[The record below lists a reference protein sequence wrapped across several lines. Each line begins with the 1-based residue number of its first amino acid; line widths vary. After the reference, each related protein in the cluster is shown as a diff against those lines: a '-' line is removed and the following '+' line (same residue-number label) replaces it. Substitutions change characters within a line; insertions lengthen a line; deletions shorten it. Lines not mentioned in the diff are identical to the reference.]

1 MEGFADM
8 VSVLFA
14 QFGVPPLLR
23 PTDTRR
29 GFDCSVQEAVQQPQN
44 TYHDDV
50 QGLMLAWNQAQ
61 R

>member
-1 MEGFADM
+1 M
-8 VSVLFA
+8 VQVLFA

-29 GFDCSVQEAVQQPQN
+29 GFESYVQDAVAQLN

-50 QGLMLAWNQAQ
+50 QGLMLAWNHAQ